1 MIRRKPSQD
10 YKLYLVK
17 NLPNLKN
24 TDDNGIIDE
33 IEKKEERKEKILL
46 TKKIN
51 QKVFCRFTKKKIRIM
66 MKTIIKQKID
76 FP

>member
-24 TDDNGIIDE
+24 TDANGIIDE
-33 IEKKEERKEKILL
+33 IEKKEERKEKILSL
-46 TKKIN
+46 SFIIIYDIYLKIKYIYLYKKI
-51 QKVFCRFTKKKIRIM
+51 M
-66 MKTIIKQKID
+66 Y
-76 FP
+76 

>member
-24 TDDNGIIDE
+24 TDANGIIDE
-33 IEKKEERKEKILL
+33 IEKKEERKEKILSL
-46 TKKIN
+46 YFIIIYDIYLKIKYIYLYKKI
-51 QKVFCRFTKKKIRIM
+51 M
-66 MKTIIKQKID
+66 Y
-76 FP
+76 